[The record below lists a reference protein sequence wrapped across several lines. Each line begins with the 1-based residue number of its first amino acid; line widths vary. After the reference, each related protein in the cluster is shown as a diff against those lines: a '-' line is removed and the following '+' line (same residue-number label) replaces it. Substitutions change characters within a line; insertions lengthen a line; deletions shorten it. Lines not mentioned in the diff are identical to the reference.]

1 MKLSVVHY
9 VTRAGKDLY
18 QAWLEHLKDKTA
30 RAAITR
36 RVIRIELG
44 ELGDHKRIG
53 DGVSELRID
62 VGPGYRVYY
71 GTVEKTIVVLLIAGT
86 KGTQERDIDRAK
98 TYWQDFQ
105 ERYGSND

>member
-9 VTRAGKDLY
+9 VTETGKDLY
-18 QAWLEHLKDKTA
+18 QSWLDRLKDRTA
-30 RAAITR
+30 KIAITR

-44 ELGDHKRIG
+44 DLGDHKRIG

-71 GTVEKTIVVLLIAGT
+71 GSVEKMIVVLLIAGT
-86 KGTQERDIDRAK
+86 KGTQERDILRAK
-98 TYWQDFQ
+98 TYWQNFQ
-105 ERYGSND
+105 QRYGNTD

>member
-1 MKLSVVHY
+1 MNTSVIHY
-9 VTRAGKDLY
+9 VTSAGKDLY
-18 QAWLEHLKDKTA
+18 QTWLARLKDKTA

-44 ELGDHKRIG
+44 DLGDHKGVG

-71 GTVEKTIVVLLIAGT
+71 GSVGRTIVVLLVAGT
-86 KGTQERDIDRAK
+86 KGTQERDILRAK
-98 TYWQDFQ
+98 SYWQDFQ
-105 ERYGSND
+105 ERYGNNH

>member
-1 MKLSVVHY
+1 VAKAA
-9 VTRAGKDLY
+9 VTK
-18 QAWLEHLKDKTA
+18 
-30 RAAITR
+30 

-44 ELGDHKRIG
+44 DLGDRKRIG

-71 GTVEKTIVVLLIAGT
+71 GSVEKTIVVLLIAGT
-86 KGTQERDIDRAK
+86 KGTQERDIVRAK

-105 ERYGSND
+105 RRYGDND

>member
-9 VTRAGKDLY
+9 VTETGKNLY
-18 QAWLEHLKDKTA
+18 QTWLGRLKDKTA
-30 RAAITR
+30 KAAITR
-36 RVIRIELG
+36 RIIRIELG
-44 ELGDHKRIG
+44 DLGDHKRIG

-86 KGTQERDIDRAK
+86 KGTQERDILRAK
-98 TYWQDFQ
+98 TYWQNFQ
-105 ERYGSND
+105 ERYGN

>member
-1 MKLSVVHY
+1 MAKAA
-9 VTRAGKDLY
+9 VTK
-18 QAWLEHLKDKTA
+18 
-30 RAAITR
+30 

-44 ELGDHKRIG
+44 DLGDRKRIG

-71 GTVEKTIVVLLIAGT
+71 GSVEKTIVVLLIAGT
-86 KGTQERDIDRAK
+86 KGTQERDIVRAK

-105 ERYGSND
+105 RRYGDND

>member
-9 VTRAGKDLY
+9 VTEAGKDRY
-18 QAWLEHLKDKTA
+18 QAWIERLKDKVA
-30 RAAITR
+30 KAAITR

-44 ELGDHKRIG
+44 DLGDYKRIG
-53 DGVSELRID
+53 DGLSELRID

-71 GTVEKTIVVLLIAGT
+71 GSVETTIVVLLIAGT
-86 KGTQERDIDRAK
+86 KGTQERDIVRAK

-105 ERYGSND
+105 QRYGDD

>member
-1 MKLSVVHY
+1 MNLSVVHY
-9 VTRAGKDLY
+9 VTETGKDLY
-18 QAWLEHLKDKTA
+18 QAWLERLKDKTD

-44 ELGDHKRIG
+44 DLGDHKAIG

-71 GTVEKTIVVLLIAGT
+71 GGVKRTIVVLLVAGT
-86 KGTQERDIDRAK
+86 KGTQASDIFRAK
-98 TYWQDFQ
+98 TYWKDFQ
-105 ERYGSND
+105 QRYGNND